1 MVDVSDTP
9 FSVSRQRREQ
19 SDIVDADGDGFDML
33 SDCDDSNAMINPEA
47 LEACDG
53 FDNDCDG
60 LIDDEDDSVTQTR
73 EPLSLPISM
82 AMVCWRH

>member
-1 MVDVSDTP
+1 
-9 FSVSRQRREQ
+9 
-19 SDIVDADGDGFDML
+19 
-33 SDCDDSNAMINPEA
+33 MINPEA

-60 LIDDEDDSVTQTR
+60 LIDDEDDSVDQTR

-82 AMVCWRH
+82 AMVLLETLKVRPLHHS